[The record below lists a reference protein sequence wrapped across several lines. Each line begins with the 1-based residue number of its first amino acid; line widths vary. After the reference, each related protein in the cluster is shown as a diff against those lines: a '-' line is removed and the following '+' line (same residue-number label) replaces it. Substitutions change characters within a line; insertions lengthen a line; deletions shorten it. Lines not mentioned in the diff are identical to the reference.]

1 MVEDSSTNF
10 TSSITKYSNKFLLTY
25 PYILY
30 SKSKYVI
37 PYLVLTLCKIIDNY
51 NEYVYN
57 RSVRNG
63 LIGIDLI
70 NIYLNK
76 NDKEILKMR
85 MNNLCE
91 DTANDIFTTISKV
104 VDQEK
109 VILFNF
115 RALYNSFLQ
124 LNSSNNENDNYA
136 NIYDIFHIN
145 VFFMISKYGQAF
157 LCANK
162 LQNNDI
168 FLVDES
174 FRDFF
179 EEKILEF
186 YCFIYEINK
195 INSHK
200 HAVTSNKR
208 SPNSLNDITN
218 NNKKQNSQNDIISFK
233 KSSLKPYDKN
243 EILITNT
250 CEVDYGNKRVT
261 KKEIKK
267 REQFI
272 KTSINKANK
281 ILEMQFE
288 DEIIKSTFNK
298 ENTKRVLFSIP
309 HNKERILNKI
319 SSTNN

>member
-10 TSSITKYSNKFLLTY
+10 TSSITKYGNRILLTY

-30 SKSKYVI
+30 SKSKFVI

-57 RSVRNG
+57 RSVRTG
-63 LIGIDLI
+63 LICIDLI
-70 NIYLNK
+70 NANLNK

-85 MNNLCE
+85 MNILCE
-91 DTANDIFTTISKV
+91 ETANDIYTTVSKV
-104 VDQEK
+104 VDQDK
-109 VILFNF
+109 LILFNF
-115 RALYNSFLQ
+115 RGLYNSFLKV
-124 LNSSNNENDNYA
+124 NSFKKYNDNYA
-136 NIYDIFHIN
+136 DIYDIFHIN
-145 VFFMISKYGQAF
+145 VFFMISKYGKAF

-195 INSHK
+195 LNLHK
-200 HAVTSNKR
+200 HEVTSNKR
-208 SPNSLNDITN
+208 IPNVLNHST
-218 NNKKQNSQNDIISFK
+218 KQNSQIDNIISFK
-233 KSSLKPYDKN
+233 KSSLKPYDKT